1 MSTLKDWDTPFGPSK
16 LLEKQMSEVIYMNCP
31 KCGAKMAKQPDICT
45 SDPPQYKFYCPNCR
59 NIEFV
64 PCNYT
69 IPSMPYSATEPKAIP
84 EVVNDLMNKP
94 VLPDEW
100 ELFRREAAK
109 DAMCAMITA
118 DTNDG
123 IYSDPDEVCGMA
135 LLYADKLI
143 DLLREGEERR

>member
-1 MSTLKDWDTPFGPSK
+1 MSNIKDWDTPFGPSK
-16 LLEKQMSEVIYMNCP
+16 LLEKQMSEVIYLHCP
-31 KCGAKMAKQPDICT
+31 VCGTIMDMKTTGA
-45 SDPPQYKFYCPNCR
+45 YCPNCGHT
-59 NIEFV
+59 V
-64 PCNYT
+64 PY
-69 IPSMPYSATEPKAIP
+69 SYSATEPKAIP

-94 VLPDEW
+94 ALPDEW

-123 IYSDPDEVCGMA
+123 IYSDPDEVAGMA

-143 DLLREGEERR
+143 DLLREGEERK